1 MRLRPGQMAP
11 MFSALDLYGRRVWLM
26 DYANVRVL
34 LSYFRAAVCPLCNLR
49 LAQLIQRYPYYQRQG
64 LYVIAFFESA
74 PEYTHHYLDRQQA
87 PFPLIAGLDS
97 EVYDLYGLESSFWSA
112 FYARLTR
119 WSQYREA
126 ARRGVGGNPF
136 QNIYQMDGR
145 FGRLPA
151 DILLDPGLIVRR
163 AYYARDPGDFM
174 LFSELDALVA
184 SPYGR
189 Y

>member
-11 MFSALDLYGRRVWLM
+11 TFTEVDLYGRLVSLT

-34 LSYFRAAVCPLCNLR
+34 LSFFRAAVCPLCNLR
-49 LAQLIQRYPYYQRQG
+49 LAQLVQRYPFYQRQG
-64 LYVIAFFESA
+64 LYTIAFFESA
-74 PEYTHHYLDRQQA
+74 PEYGHHYLDRQQA
-87 PFPLIAGLDS
+87 PFPLIAGLGS
-97 EVYDLYGLESSFWSA
+97 ETYERYGLESSFWSA
-112 FYARLTR
+112 VYARLTR

-126 ARRGVGGNPF
+126 ARLEVGGNAF
-136 QNIYQMDGR
+136 QNVYQMDGR

-174 LFSELDALVA
+174 LFSELDAFVA
-184 SPYGR
+184 SPIGR